1 MMIEKKIQRN
11 VILAPFTTFKIGG
24 HANYFLE
31 AHTEDELI
39 QALDWTKKNNIPYF
53 ILGGGSNILISDK
66 GFDGLIIRLSMN
78 NYIISNS
85 TIDADA
91 GVFLSTLVSVSLK
104 NSLTGLEWA
113 AGIPGTI
120 GGAVRGNAGAHGHSI
135 SEFVKTVRAI
145 RDEVMVD
152 LKKKNVQF
160 SYRNSVFKQ
169 DKNND
174 IILKVTLG
182 FKKGNKKEI
191 EKLIAKNIDYR
202 NKTQP
207 FQSTCGCIF
216 KNINFSLIDKTCL
229 TKFPEMNKFKSY
241 GQIPSGWLIDQCNL
255 KGIKKGSVSISNI
268 HANFIENSG
277 SATARDVCE
286 LINLAKSKVKKTF
299 GIDLEEEIIY
309 VGF

>member
-1 MMIEKKIQRN
+1 MIEKKIQRN